1 MNKKKTAIA
10 LIASLTAAAAVAA
23 AAVGSVYA
31 YRVKQLGDYKEAG
44 FVLPED
50 FTVTAHTG
58 CEKTAENSLEA
69 VRKGIECGADIV
81 EFDLNFT
88 ENGEPVLSHNE
99 PKGGEVT
106 LGEAFAC
113 LAEYDSV
120 AANVDIKST
129 KALEKV
135 LPLAE
140 EYGVEERIFFTGVS
154 EDYLGDVKSKAQGIN
169 YYLNLEVDASL
180 AADSGYLDTLVAKT
194 KNAGAEGINMNYK
207 GLTAELVKAFHENGL
222 KVSVWT
228 VDGELDMYKALSA
241 SPDNITTRSP
251 SKLCEITA
259 ESR

>member
-1 MNKKKTAIA
+1 MLVIIFVFVAVVAYLIFHFIVPFGDSSVLFTRDFSLKAQFKRAKKSSPWIKM
-10 LIASLTAAAAVAA
+10 L
-23 AAVGSVYA
+23 
-31 YRVKQLGDYKEAG
+31 LG
-44 FVLPED
+44 ED
-50 FTVTAHTG
+50 FVFP
-58 CEKTAENSLEA
+58 AE
-69 VRKGIECGADIV
+69 VIDK
-81 EFDLNFT
+81 T

-106 LGEAFAC
+106 LSEAFAC

-154 EDYLGDVKSKAQGIN
+154 EDYLADVKSKAQGIN

-251 SKLCEITA
+251 SKLCEITE